1 MMTATAEP
9 LVRVVDVKLHFPI
22 TAGVFRRVVG
32 HVRAVDGV
40 SFDILRGETLGLV
53 GESGCGK
60 TTLGRAILHLYR
72 PSAGRVEFE
81 GQDLLA
87 LDAEDLRR
95 TRRRMQVVFQ
105 DPFSSLNPRMTIGAT
120 LAEPLEVHGIRPDGG
135 VKPFIAQ
142 LLERV
147 GLKASFADRYPH
159 EFSGGQRQRIGIARA
174 LSLTPSFIVADEPIT
189 SLDVS
194 IQAQIVNL
202 LQDLQAEYGLT
213 YLFITHDLSMVRHLC
228 DRVAVMY
235 LGHVVEMAPVEE
247 LYTQPLH
254 PYTQALLSAIPVP
267 DPAVEARRR
276 RTILT
281 GDVPNPAQPPP
292 GCTFHTRCPVAMDR
306 CRSESPQPQEVSP
319 GHSVSC
325 FLIQPQARQEG
336 KMTRRM

>member
-1 MMTATAEP
+1 MIAEQIAP
-9 LVRVVDVKLHFPI
+9 VETLVRVDKVKLYFPI
-22 TAGVFRRVVG
+22 HAGVFRRVVG
-32 HVRAVDGV
+32 HVRAVDDV
-40 SFDILRGETLGLV
+40 SFSILRGETLGLV

-72 PSAGRVEFE
+72 PTAGRVEFE
-81 GQDLLA
+81 GQDLSTLGKEA
-87 LDAEDLRR
+87 LRR
-95 TRRRMQVVFQ
+95 VRRKMQVVFQ

-120 LAEPLEVHGIRPDGG
+120 LAEPLEVHGIRPPEG
-135 VKPFIAQ
+135 VRPFVAH

-147 GLKASFADRYPH
+147 GLKATFADRYPH

-194 IQAQIVNL
+194 IQAQVVNL
-202 LQDLQAEYGLT
+202 LQDLQAEYRLT

-235 LGHVVEMAPVEE
+235 LGRVVEMAPVEE
-247 LYTQPLH
+247 LFTRQLH

-276 RTILT
+276 RIILT
-281 GDVPNPAQPPP
+281 GDVPNPADPPP
-292 GCTFHTRCPVAMDR
+292 GCTFHTRCPAAFDR
-306 CRSESPQPQEVSP
+306 CRSESPRLQEVSS

-325 FLIQPQARQEG
+325 FLTEL
-336 KMTRRM
+336 

>member
-1 MMTATAEP
+1 MITAGAEP
-9 LVRVVDVKLHFPI
+9 LVRVEEVKLHFPI
-22 TAGVFRRVVG
+22 MAGVLRRVVG

-40 SFDILRGETLGLV
+40 TFDILRGETLGLV

-60 TTLGRAILHLYR
+60 TTLGRAILRLYR
-72 PSAGRVEFE
+72 PTAGRVEFE
-81 GQDLLA
+81 GQDLSTLG
-87 LDAEDLRR
+87 AEDLRR

-120 LAEPLEVHGIRPDGG
+120 LAEPLEIHNIYPEGGLRPF
-135 VKPFIAQ
+135 VAQ

-194 IQAQIVNL
+194 IQAQVVNL
-202 LQDLQAEYGLT
+202 LQDLQAEFGLT

-228 DRVAVMY
+228 DRVTVMY
-235 LGHVVEMAPVEE
+235 LGRIVEMAPVEE
-247 LYTQPLH
+247 LYMRPLH

-267 DPAVEARRR
+267 DPAVEAHRRR
-276 RTILT
+276 IILT
-281 GDVPNPAQPPP
+281 GDVPNPADPPP
-292 GCTFHTRCPVAMDR
+292 GCTFHTRCPAAFDR
-306 CRSESPQPQEVSP
+306 CRTESPRLQEVSG

-325 FLIQPQARQEG
+325 FLTEP
-336 KMTRRM
+336 

>member
-1 MMTATAEP
+1 MIAEQIAP
-9 LVRVVDVKLHFPI
+9 VETLVRVDKVKLYFPI
-22 TAGVFRRVVG
+22 HAGVFRRVVG
-32 HVRAVDGV
+32 HVRAVDDV
-40 SFDILRGETLGLV
+40 SFSILRGETLGLV

-72 PSAGRVEFE
+72 PTAGRVEFE
-81 GQDLLA
+81 GQDLSTLGKEA
-87 LDAEDLRR
+87 LRR
-95 TRRRMQVVFQ
+95 VRRKMQVVFQ

-120 LAEPLEVHGIRPDGG
+120 LAEPLEVHGIRPPEG
-135 VKPFIAQ
+135 VRPFVAH

-147 GLKASFADRYPH
+147 GLKATFADRYPH

-194 IQAQIVNL
+194 IQAQVVNL

-213 YLFITHDLSMVRHLC
+213 YLIITHDLSMVRHLC

-235 LGHVVEMAPVEE
+235 LGRVVEMAPVEE
-247 LYTQPLH
+247 LFTRPLH

-276 RTILT
+276 RIILT
-281 GDVPNPAQPPP
+281 GDVPNPADPPP
-292 GCTFHTRCPVAMDR
+292 GCTFHTRCPAAFDR
-306 CRSESPQPQEVSP
+306 CRSESPRLQEVSS

-325 FLIQPQARQEG
+325 FLTEL
-336 KMTRRM
+336 

>member
-1 MMTATAEP
+1 MSSSLATAEP
-9 LVRVVDVKLHFPI
+9 LVRVEHMKLYFPI
-22 TAGVFRRVVG
+22 HAGIFRRVVG
-32 HVRAVDGV
+32 HVRAVDDV
-40 SFDILRGETLGLV
+40 SFNILRGETLGLV

-72 PSAGRVEFE
+72 PTAGRVEIE
-81 GQDLLA
+81 GQDLATLG
-87 LDAEDLRR
+87 AEGLRR
-95 TRRRMQVVFQ
+95 ARRQMQVVFQ
-105 DPFSSLNPRMTIGAT
+105 DPFSSLDPRMTIGAT
-120 LAEPLEVHGIRPDGG
+120 LAEPLQVHGIQPEGG
-135 VKPFIAQ
+135 VKAFIAQ

-174 LSLTPSFIVADEPIT
+174 LALTPSFIVADEPIT

-194 IQAQIVNL
+194 IQAQVVNL

-235 LGHVVEMAPVEE
+235 LGRIVEMAPVED
-247 LYTQPLH
+247 LYTRPLH

-267 DPAVEARRR
+267 DPAVEAHRQRI
-276 RTILT
+276 ILT
-281 GDVPNPAQPPP
+281 GDVPNPADPPP
-292 GCTFHTRCPVAMDR
+292 GCTFHTRCPMAFDR
-306 CRSESPQPQEVSP
+306 CRTESPRLQEVSS

-325 FLIQPQARQEG
+325 FLTQL
-336 KMTRRM
+336 

>member
-1 MMTATAEP
+1 MNTALAPAEP
-9 LVRVVDVKLHFPI
+9 LVSVESLKLYFPI
-22 TAGVFRRVVG
+22 HAGVFRRVVG
-32 HVRAVDGV
+32 HVRAVDDV
-40 SFDILRGETLGLV
+40 SFGILRGETLGLV

-72 PSAGRVEFE
+72 PTAGRVEFE
-81 GQDLLA
+81 GQDLSSLGP
-87 LDAEDLRR
+87 EGLRR
-95 TRRRMQVVFQ
+95 SRRQMQVVFQ

-120 LAEPLEVHGIRPDGG
+120 LSEPLEVHGIHPDGG
-135 VKPFIAQ
+135 VRPFVAH

-194 IQAQIVNL
+194 IQAQVVNL
-202 LQDLQAEYGLT
+202 LQDLQAEFGLT
-213 YLFITHDLSMVRHLC
+213 YLFITHDLSMVRHIC

-235 LGHVVEMAPVEE
+235 LGRVVEMAPVEE
-247 LYTQPLH
+247 MYTRPLH

-276 RTILT
+276 RIILT
-281 GDVPNPAQPPP
+281 GDVPNPADPPP
-292 GCTFHTRCPVAMDR
+292 GCTFHTRCPSAFER
-306 CRSESPQPQEVSP
+306 CRTEPPRLKEVSP

-325 FLIQPQARQEG
+325 FL
-336 KMTRRM
+336 TDV

>member
-1 MMTATAEP
+1 MISASAEA
-9 LVRVVDVKLHFPI
+9 LVRVDDVKLHFPI
-22 TAGVFRRVVG
+22 QAGVLRRVVG

-40 SFDILRGETLGLV
+40 SFEILQRETLGLV

-72 PSAGRVEFE
+72 PTAGRIEFE
-81 GQDLLA
+81 GQDLAA
-87 LDAEDLRR
+87 LSSEDLRR

-105 DPFSSLNPRMTIGAT
+105 DPFSSLNPRMTIGAA
-120 LAEPLEVHGIRPDGG
+120 LKEPLEVHGLHPDGG
-135 VKPFIAQ
+135 EKAFIAR

-174 LSLTPSFIVADEPIT
+174 LTLTPSFIVADEPIT

-194 IQAQIVNL
+194 IQAQVVNL

-213 YLFITHDLSMVRHLC
+213 YLFITHDLSMVRYLC

-235 LGHVVEMAPVEE
+235 LGRVVEMAPVEE
-247 LYTQPLH
+247 LYTRPAH
-254 PYTQALLSAIPVP
+254 PYSQALLSAIPVP
-267 DPAVEARRR
+267 DPAVEVRRR
-276 RTILT
+276 RIILT

-292 GCTFHTRCPVAMDR
+292 GCAFHTRCPVAEER
-306 CRSESPQPQEVSP
+306 CRSESPRPQEVSQ

-325 FLIQPQARQEG
+325 FLVQP
-336 KMTRRM
+336 

>member
-1 MMTATAEP
+1 MIAEQIAP
-9 LVRVVDVKLHFPI
+9 VETLVRVDKVKLYFPI
-22 TAGVFRRVVG
+22 HAGVFRRVVG
-32 HVRAVDGV
+32 HVRAVDDV
-40 SFDILRGETLGLV
+40 SFSILRGETLGLV

-72 PSAGRVEFE
+72 PTAGRVEFE
-81 GQDLLA
+81 GQDLSTLVKEA
-87 LDAEDLRR
+87 LRR
-95 TRRRMQVVFQ
+95 VRRKMQVVFQ

-120 LAEPLEVHGIRPDGG
+120 LAEPLEVHGIRPPEG
-135 VKPFIAQ
+135 VRPFVAH

-147 GLKASFADRYPH
+147 GLKATFADRYPH

-194 IQAQIVNL
+194 IQAQVVNL
-202 LQDLQAEYGLT
+202 LQDLQAEYRLT

-235 LGHVVEMAPVEE
+235 LGRVVEMAPVEE
-247 LYTQPLH
+247 LFTRPLH

-276 RTILT
+276 RIILT
-281 GDVPNPAQPPP
+281 GDVPNPADPPP
-292 GCTFHTRCPVAMDR
+292 GCTFHTRCPAAFDR
-306 CRSESPQPQEVSP
+306 CRSESPRLQEVSS

-325 FLIQPQARQEG
+325 FLTEL
-336 KMTRRM
+336 

>member
-1 MMTATAEP
+1 MITAGAEP
-9 LVRVVDVKLHFPI
+9 LVRVEEVKLHFPI
-22 TAGVFRRVVG
+22 MAGVLRRVVG

-40 SFDILRGETLGLV
+40 TFDILRGETLGLV

-60 TTLGRAILHLYR
+60 TTLGRAILRLYR
-72 PSAGRVEFE
+72 PTAGRVEFE
-81 GQDLLA
+81 GQDLSTLG
-87 LDAEDLRR
+87 AEDLRR

-120 LAEPLEVHGIRPDGG
+120 LAEPLEIHNIHPEGGLRPF
-135 VKPFIAQ
+135 VAQ

-194 IQAQIVNL
+194 IQAQVVNL
-202 LQDLQAEYGLT
+202 LQDLQAEFGLT

-228 DRVAVMY
+228 DRVTVMY
-235 LGHVVEMAPVEE
+235 LGRIVELAPVEE
-247 LYTQPLH
+247 LYMRPLH

-267 DPAVEARRR
+267 DPAVEAHRRR
-276 RTILT
+276 IILT
-281 GDVPNPAQPPP
+281 GDVPNPADPPP
-292 GCTFHTRCPVAMDR
+292 GCTFHTRCPAAFDR
-306 CRSESPQPQEVSP
+306 CRTESPRLQEVSG

-325 FLIQPQARQEG
+325 FLTEP
-336 KMTRRM
+336 

>member
-1 MMTATAEP
+1 MIAEQIVP
-9 LVRVVDVKLHFPI
+9 VETLVRVDKVKLYFPI
-22 TAGVFRRVVG
+22 HAGVFRRVVG
-32 HVRAVDGV
+32 HVRAVDDV
-40 SFDILRGETLGLV
+40 SFSILRGETLGLV

-72 PSAGRVEFE
+72 PTAGRVEFE
-81 GQDLLA
+81 GQDLSTLGKEA
-87 LDAEDLRR
+87 LRR
-95 TRRRMQVVFQ
+95 VRRRMQVVFQ

-120 LAEPLEVHGIRPDGG
+120 LAEPLEVHGIRPPEG
-135 VKPFIAQ
+135 VRPFVAQ

-147 GLKASFADRYPH
+147 GLKATFADRYPH

-194 IQAQIVNL
+194 IQAQVVNL

-235 LGHVVEMAPVEE
+235 LGRVVEMAPVEE
-247 LYTQPLH
+247 LFTRPLH

-276 RTILT
+276 RIILT
-281 GDVPNPAQPPP
+281 GDVPNPADPPP
-292 GCTFHTRCPVAMDR
+292 GCTFHTRCPAAFDR
-306 CRSESPQPQEVSP
+306 CRSESPRLQEVSS
-319 GHSVSC
+319 GHTVSC
-325 FLIQPQARQEG
+325 FLTEL
-336 KMTRRM
+336 

>member
-1 MMTATAEP
+1 MIAATAAP
-9 LVRVVDVKLHFPI
+9 LVRVDQVKLYFPI
-22 TAGVFRRVVG
+22 LAGVFRRVVG

-40 SFDILRGETLGLV
+40 SFNILRGETLGLV

-72 PSAGRVEFE
+72 PTAGHVEFE
-81 GQDLLA
+81 GQDLSA
-87 LDAEDLRR
+87 LGAESLRR

-120 LAEPLEVHGIRPDGG
+120 LAEPLEVHGLHPEGG
-135 VKPFIAQ
+135 VGPFIAQ

-147 GLKASFADRYPH
+147 GLKPSFADRYPH

-194 IQAQIVNL
+194 IQAQVVNL
-202 LQDLQAEYGLT
+202 LQDLQAEFGLT
-213 YLFITHDLSMVRHLC
+213 YLFITHDLSMVRHMC

-235 LGHVVEMAPVEE
+235 LGRVVEMAAVEE
-247 LYTQPLH
+247 LYTRPLH

-276 RTILT
+276 RIILA
-281 GDVPNPAQPPP
+281 GDVPNPAEPPP
-292 GCTFHTRCPVAMDR
+292 GCTFHTRCSAAFDR
-306 CRSESPQPQEVSP
+306 CRQESPSLQEVSS
-319 GHSVSC
+319 GHAVSC
-325 FLIQPQARQEG
+325 FLTE
-336 KMTRRM
+336 T

>member
-1 MMTATAEP
+1 MITAGAEP
-9 LVRVVDVKLHFPI
+9 LVRVDGIKLHFPI
-22 TAGVFRRVVG
+22 VAGVFRRVVG

-72 PSAGRVEFE
+72 PTAGRVEFE
-81 GQDLLA
+81 GQDLSA
-87 LDAEDLRR
+87 LSREELRR

-120 LAEPLEVHGIRPDGG
+120 LAEPLEVHGIHPDGG
-135 VKPFIAQ
+135 IRSFIAQ

-194 IQAQIVNL
+194 IQAQVVNL
-202 LQDLQAEYGLT
+202 LQDLQGEFGLT
-213 YLFITHDLSMVRHLC
+213 YLVITHDLSMVRHIC

-235 LGHVVEMAPVEE
+235 LGRVVEMAPVEE
-247 LYTQPLH
+247 LYTRSLH

-267 DPAVEARRR
+267 DPAVESRRR
-276 RTILT
+276 RIILT

-292 GCTFHTRCPVAMDR
+292 GCTFHTRCSAAFDR
-306 CRSESPQPQEVSP
+306 CRQESPRLEEVSS

-325 FLIQPQARQEG
+325 FLTE
-336 KMTRRM
+336 T

>member
-1 MMTATAEP
+1 MITAGAEP
-9 LVRVVDVKLHFPI
+9 LVRVDGIKLYFPI
-22 TAGVFRRVVG
+22 LAGVFRRVVG

-60 TTLGRAILHLYR
+60 TTLGRAVLHLYR
-72 PSAGRVEFE
+72 PTAGRVEFE
-81 GQDLLA
+81 GQDLSTLSG
-87 LDAEDLRR
+87 EELRR
-95 TRRRMQVVFQ
+95 IRRRMQVVFQ
-105 DPFSSLNPRMTIGAT
+105 DPFSSLNPRMTIGAA
-120 LAEPLEVHGIRPDGG
+120 LAEPLEVHGLHPDGG
-135 VKPFIAQ
+135 IRPFVSR

-194 IQAQIVNL
+194 IQAQVVNL
-202 LQDLQAEYGLT
+202 LQDLQAEFGLT
-213 YLFITHDLSMVRHLC
+213 YLFITHDLSMVRHIC

-235 LGHVVEMAPVEE
+235 LGRVVEMAPVEE
-247 LYTQPLH
+247 LYTRPLH

-267 DPAVEARRR
+267 DPAIESRRR
-276 RTILT
+276 RIILT

-292 GCTFHTRCPVAMDR
+292 GCSFHTRCSAAFDR
-306 CRSESPQPQEVSP
+306 CRQESPRLKEVSSA
-319 GHSVSC
+319 HSVSC
-325 FLIQPQARQEG
+325 FLTEP
-336 KMTRRM
+336 

>member
-1 MMTATAEP
+1 MNSSLATAEP
-9 LVRVVDVKLHFPI
+9 LVRVEHMKLYFPI
-22 TAGVFRRVVG
+22 HAGIFRRVVG
-32 HVRAVDGV
+32 HVRAVDDV
-40 SFDILRGETLGLV
+40 SFNILRGETLGLV

-72 PSAGRVEFE
+72 PTAGRVEIK
-81 GQDLLA
+81 GQDLATLG
-87 LDAEDLRR
+87 AEGLRR
-95 TRRRMQVVFQ
+95 ARRQMQVVFQ
-105 DPFSSLNPRMTIGAT
+105 DPFSSLDPRMTVGAT
-120 LAEPLEVHGIRPDGG
+120 LAEPLEVHGIQPEGG
-135 VKPFIAQ
+135 VRPFIAQ

-174 LSLTPSFIVADEPIT
+174 LALTPSFIVADEPIT

-194 IQAQIVNL
+194 IQAQVVNL

-235 LGHVVEMAPVEE
+235 LGRIVEMAPVED
-247 LYTQPLH
+247 LYTRPLH

-267 DPAVEARRR
+267 DPAVEAHRQ

-281 GDVPNPAQPPP
+281 GDVPNPADPPP
-292 GCTFHTRCPVAMDR
+292 GCTFHTRCPMAFDR
-306 CRSESPQPQEVSP
+306 CRTESPRLQEVSS

-325 FLIQPQARQEG
+325 FLTQL
-336 KMTRRM
+336 

>member
-1 MMTATAEP
+1 
-9 LVRVVDVKLHFPI
+9 
-22 TAGVFRRVVG
+22 
-32 HVRAVDGV
+32 VRAVDNV
-40 SFDILRGETLGLV
+40 SFSILRGETLGLV

-72 PSAGRVEFE
+72 PTAGRVEIE
-81 GQDLLA
+81 GQDLATLG
-87 LDAEDLRR
+87 AEGLRR
-95 TRRRMQVVFQ
+95 ARRQMQVVFQ
-105 DPFSSLNPRMTIGAT
+105 DPFSSLDPRMTIGAT
-120 LAEPLEVHGIRPDGG
+120 LAEPLQVHGIQPVGG
-135 VKPFIAQ
+135 VKAFIAQ

-174 LSLTPSFIVADEPIT
+174 LTLTPSFIVADEPIT

-194 IQAQIVNL
+194 IQAQVVNL

-213 YLFITHDLSMVRHLC
+213 YLFITHDLSMVRHIC

-235 LGHVVEMAPVEE
+235 LGRIVEMAPVEE
-247 LYTQPLH
+247 LYTRPLH

-267 DPAVEARRR
+267 DPAVESRRQR
-276 RTILT
+276 IILT

-292 GCTFHTRCPVAMDR
+292 GCTFHTRCSAAFDR
-306 CRSESPQPQEVSP
+306 CRTESPRLQEVSS

-325 FLIQPQARQEG
+325 FLTEP
-336 KMTRRM
+336 

>member
-1 MMTATAEP
+1 MIAEQIAP
-9 LVRVVDVKLHFPI
+9 VETLVRVDKVKLYFPI
-22 TAGVFRRVVG
+22 HAGVFRRVVG
-32 HVRAVDGV
+32 HVRAVDDV
-40 SFDILRGETLGLV
+40 SFSILRGETLGLV

-72 PSAGRVEFE
+72 PTAGRVEFE
-81 GQDLLA
+81 GQDLSTLGKEA
-87 LDAEDLRR
+87 LRR
-95 TRRRMQVVFQ
+95 VRRRMQVVFQ

-120 LAEPLEVHGIRPDGG
+120 LAEPLEVHGIRPPEG
-135 VKPFIAQ
+135 VRPFVAH

-147 GLKASFADRYPH
+147 GLKATFADRYPH

-194 IQAQIVNL
+194 IQAQVVNL

-213 YLFITHDLSMVRHLC
+213 YLIITHDLSMVRHLC

-235 LGHVVEMAPVEE
+235 LGRVVEMAPVEE
-247 LYTQPLH
+247 LFTRPLH

-276 RTILT
+276 RIILT
-281 GDVPNPAQPPP
+281 GDVPNPADPPP
-292 GCTFHTRCPVAMDR
+292 GCTFHTRCPAAFDR
-306 CRSESPQPQEVSP
+306 CRSESPRLQEVSS

-325 FLIQPQARQEG
+325 FLTEL
-336 KMTRRM
+336 

>member
-1 MMTATAEP
+1 MNTALAAADP
-9 LVRVVDVKLHFPI
+9 LVHVDRLKLYFPI
-22 TAGVFRRVVG
+22 HAGVFRRVVG
-32 HVRAVDGV
+32 HVRAVDDV
-40 SFDILRGETLGLV
+40 SFSILRGETLGLV

-72 PSAGRVEFE
+72 PTAGRVEFE
-81 GQDLLA
+81 GQDLSTLGKEA
-87 LDAEDLRR
+87 LRR

-120 LAEPLEVHGIRPDGG
+120 LAEPLEVHGIHPPQGIRPF
-135 VKPFIAQ
+135 VAH

-194 IQAQIVNL
+194 IQAQVVNL

-235 LGHVVEMAPVEE
+235 LGRVVEMAPVEE
-247 LYTQPLH
+247 LYTRPLH

-276 RTILT
+276 RIILT
-281 GDVPNPAQPPP
+281 GDVPNPANPPP
-292 GCTFHTRCPVAMDR
+292 GCTFHTRCPVAIDK
-306 CRSESPQPQEVSP
+306 CRKDSPSLKEVSS
-319 GHSVSC
+319 GHAASC
-325 FLIQPQARQEG
+325 FLTEP
-336 KMTRRM
+336 